1 MTGKVVHFEIPV
13 DDVKRAKAFYN
24 KAFGWQMAPVPEMEY
39 TMVGTTPSDKN
50 GRPKEPGAI
59 NGGMMVRQGP
69 VKSPVVTIQVD
80 EIEAALK
87 NVVKL
92 GGSVLVG
99 KMPVGNMGFSAYIKD
114 TEGNTIGLWQM
125 VPG

>member
-50 GRPKEPGAI
+50 GRPKEPGQLDRA
-59 NGGMMVRQGP
+59 RQ
-69 VKSPVVTIQVD
+69 
-80 EIEAALK
+80 IEENLK
-87 NVVKL
+87 RL
-92 GGSVLVG
+92 RQL
-99 KMPVGNMGFSAYIKD
+99 
-114 TEGNTIGLWQM
+114 T
-125 VPG
+125 